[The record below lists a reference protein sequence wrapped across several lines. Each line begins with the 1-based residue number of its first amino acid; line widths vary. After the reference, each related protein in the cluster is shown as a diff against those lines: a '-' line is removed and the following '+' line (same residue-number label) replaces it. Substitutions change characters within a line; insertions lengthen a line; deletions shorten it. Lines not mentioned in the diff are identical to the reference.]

1 MAKFIRDYDIG
12 QNGEAVFN
20 DINAYLVSEG
30 YKYVKYKGQD
40 GFKKGNGFVSGPTF
54 FKLTFYGSVLRLET
68 WLAYAWLP
76 GVYSGEIGPDD
87 FVGAAVKGPWRS
99 RIAAVDATVRRYG
112 YQIATPGTN

>member
-40 GFKKGNGFVSGPTF
+40 VFKKGNGFVSGPTF

-76 GVYSGEIGPDD
+76 GVYSGLMSSSARRSKDRGGRELPPSMRRC
-87 FVGAAVKGPWRS
+87 AAT
-99 RIAAVDATVRRYG
+99 ATR
-112 YQIATPGTN
+112 